1 MKNKL
6 KTTWDHFKAK
16 TQAKWK
22 RRADHFKTNYVAWID
37 SVRNW
42 RDNFSSWKI
51 ASDFLFKWLV
61 RFFFL
66 FTILAILL
74 LVGFVAYKASYFI
87 EQYGLHQFFTTSKW
101 SSGTNTFGVLQIL
114 VSSVVIL
121 FFALLFSVP
130 LTIFASLYICE
141 YLPTNLKRKLITIIR
156 LLAGIPSV
164 VFGLFA
170 LSILGAFFQK
180 NFNAPSRYNLIIT
193 SITLAFMGGPIMMS
207 LAVNAIDNVPQSYRF
222 NAHALGLSKTYT
234 TFRVVYPHAR
244 AGIIGAIILGIARII
259 GETMAVLM
267 ISGNNAGDLHF
278 NNGFL
283 KFIFSAVASLASTIG
298 LEMLDNTGMLHESGL
313 YTLGLVLFLL
323 ITVINL
329 IVLGLQSKRYRR
341 LNWRRNRTF
350 TMSQTNTDTH
360 QLMNKKMTKQAKW
373 RKANSIIAYCFFLSS
388 TLIVVFFTLAVLIS
402 ILVRGF
408 FEANFSDFISTNAN
422 PQPNGDLNAGILAC
436 FLTSLLLIV
445 GTMLF
450 AIPLALV
457 TAICLSEYANPR
469 AWPTKV
475 TQFILNVMSSTP
487 SIIYGM
493 FGLFLFITLFH
504 LPLSVLAASLTLTFV
519 ILPMMIRNME
529 DAFKSVSPELK
540 RAAMALG
547 VSKMNA
553 IFSVS
558 MRKAM
563 PGISTAV
570 ILGISRTL
578 GESAPVY
585 LTLGTAVI
593 LPGAGFLSPGS
604 SLTTEILT
612 LWKSGLNSNSYQ
624 LMYEIA
630 FVIMV
635 MILLFNWLAN
645 YITYRYSAEYTKLS
659 FVAKIKISLK
669 NYKFYAQ
676 QWMHRYGW
684 ETKKGLTTNANK

>member
-1 MKNKL
+1 MKNIQLKL
-6 KTTWDHFKAK
+6 QNKLHHFKNNYDQWVDGVK
-16 TQAKWK
+16 NWK
-22 RRADHFKTNYVAWID
+22 
-37 SVRNW
+37 
-42 RDNFSSWKI
+42 DNFRSWKV
-51 ASDFLFKWLV
+51 ASDFLFKWTI

-74 LVGFVAYKASYFI
+74 LVGFVIYKSSYFI
-87 EQYGLHQFFTTSKW
+87 NSYGLKAFFTQQNWNAGAKPH
-101 SSGTNTFGVLQIL
+101 GQFGVLQIL
-114 VSSVVIL
+114 VSSIIIL
-121 FFALLFSVP
+121 LLALLFSVP

-141 YLPTNLKRKLITIIR
+141 YLPNNIKRKLVTIIR

-180 NFNAPSRYNLIIT
+180 NFNAPTRYNLIIT

-207 LAVNAIDNVPQSYRF
+207 LAINAIDNVPQSYRF

-278 NNGFL
+278 TNGFL

-323 ITVINL
+323 ITIINL
-329 IVLGLQSKRYRR
+329 IVLGLQSRRYRR
-341 LNWRRNRTF
+341 LNWRRNRPL
-350 TMSQTNTDTH
+350 TMSSSDQDPH
-360 QLMNKKMTKQAKW
+360 QLMTSKMSRQANW
-373 RKANSIIAYCFFLSS
+373 RKCNSFLAYFFFISS

-402 ILVRGF
+402 ILVNGF
-408 FEANFSDFISTNAN
+408 FKANFSDFISTNAN
-422 PQPNGDLNAGILAC
+422 PNASGDLNAGILAC
-436 FLTSLLLIV
+436 FLTSLLLVV

-450 AIPLALV
+450 AIPLALM
-457 TAICLSEYANPR
+457 TAICLSEFANPR
-469 AWPTKV
+469 SLPTKI

-529 DAFKSVSPELK
+529 DALKGVSAELK
-540 RAAMALG
+540 AAAMALG

-558 MRKAM
+558 LRKAL

-593 LPGAGFLSPGS
+593 LPSAGFLSPGS

-612 LWKSGLNSNSYQ
+612 LWKSGLNSNTYQ

-645 YITYRYSAEYTKLS
+645 YVTYRYSEDYERLS
-659 FVAKIKISLK
+659 LSAKAKIAMK
-669 NYKFYAQ
+669 NYKFYFQ
-676 QWMHRYGW
+676 QTARRYGW
-684 ETKKGLTTNANK
+684 APKKGVSLHGGK